1 MKLMKKKPVIIAAAF
16 ATLTALGGTVGW
28 VAEGTASA
36 DTSAKVSLVQARAIA
51 LRAVPGKIRKEE
63 LENEKGK
70 QIYSFDI
77 NTGAKVDKE
86 VNVDANTGT
95 VVSIDDEDG
104 D

>member
-1 MKLMKKKPVIIAAAF
+1 VKKKSILVAAAF

-28 VAEGTASA
+28 VAEGTAAA
-36 DTSAKVSLVQARAIA
+36 DTAPKVSIVEARAIA

-63 LENEKGK
+63 LETEKGR

-77 NTGAKVDKE
+77 NSGAKVDKE
-86 VNVDANTGT
+86 VNIDANTGA
-95 VVSIDDEDG
+95 VVSVDDEDG